1 MFQRIQSVFLL
12 LTDLL
17 LVLLFFVPYGNL
29 GVAAAATPVAALD
42 LIWPLVAQFV
52 VSSIAV
58 VAAINY
64 RNRKLQM
71 RLCLIGAAVSVMYLA
86 FVYALINFVIGE
98 TMSFSLGLGA
108 HFSAI
113 NPALFILAYYFIKR
127 DDDMVRSADR
137 LR

>member
-1 MFQRIQSVFLL
+1 
-12 LTDLL
+12 
-17 LVLLFFVPYGNL
+17 
-29 GVAAAATPVAALD
+29 
-42 LIWPLVAQFV
+42 
-52 VSSIAV
+52 
-58 VAAINY
+58 
-64 RNRKLQM
+64 
-71 RLCLIGAAVSVMYLA
+71 MYLA

-98 TMSFSLGLGA
+98 TMSFSPGLGA